1 MIKNI
6 IIIYALFLSLSLSSC
21 IEIGGSSGSSS
32 VSGMQVPDGLK

>member
-6 IIIYALFLSLSLSSC
+6 IIICALFLSLSLSSC
-21 IEIGGSSGSSS
+21 IDIGGGGGSSS